1 MSIVLPT
8 KSTQQYLALT
18 CSLCF
23 GTVFLFYDAMI
34 FNSNMRA
41 YSKSANT
48 SDTRWDMHILCILAN
63 VFIYKNA
70 HVYFNFFI
78 YRDTQNS

>member
-48 SDTRWDMHILCILAN
+48 SDTR
-63 VFIYKNA
+63 
-70 HVYFNFFI
+70 
-78 YRDTQNS
+78 